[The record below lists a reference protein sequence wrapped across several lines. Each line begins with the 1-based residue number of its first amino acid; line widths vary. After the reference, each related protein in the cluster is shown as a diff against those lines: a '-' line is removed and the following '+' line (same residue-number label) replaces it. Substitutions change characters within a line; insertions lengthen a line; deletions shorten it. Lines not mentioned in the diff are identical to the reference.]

1 MRLPITIAAILVS
14 CLSLNAPALSIP
26 PAQVVQSPK
35 FNNLSLKQ
43 LRIYQLLWNGRKIY
57 NYRYTLTN
65 NCFCVPEV
73 RGPLNIEVR
82 NGITTSITN
91 AQTGEPVN
99 SELLTSYST
108 IPKLFNLIRDAINR
122 GESELSVTYK
132 PQQSYPTQINIGNLA
147 ADAGVFTTISN
158 FQELPEGSSSES
170 IKP

>member
-1 MRLPITIAAILVS
+1 MICMRLPISIAVILVS
-14 CLSLNAPALSIP
+14 SLSLNAPVLSMP
-26 PAQVVQSPK
+26 PVQVAQSPK
-35 FNNLSLKQ
+35 SNNLSLKQ
-43 LRIYQLLWNGRKIY
+43 LRIYQLLWNGRKID

-65 NCFCVPEV
+65 NCFCIPEV

-99 SELLTSYST
+99 TELLTSYST

-122 GESELSVTYK
+122 GESQLSVTYK
-132 PQQSYPTQINIGNLA
+132 PQKGYPTQINIGNLA

-158 FQELPEGSSSES
+158 FQELPEA
-170 IKP
+170 I